1 MSSTTSK
8 EKLFRQ
14 TDGSF
19 DQTELDA
26 QVDHD
31 LRLSDFRKPIVNG
44 LIGGIIF
51 FIATILVSLF
61 LLYILAYDWFF
72 FNLAIVTLTEAAILF
87 LISGVSIWFGPSIQ
101 VANLKSR
108 LLQKSIMPTDTV
120 TSLKIGTRRFTAGLV
135 LLFLSI

>member
-1 MSSTTSK
+1 MSSTTNK

-19 DQTELDA
+19 DQTELNA

-72 FNLAIVTLTEAAILF
+72 LNLAIVTLTEAAIFF

-108 LLQKSIMPTDTV
+108 LLQKSVMPTDTV

-135 LLFLSI
+135 LLFLSV